1 MEKKIYYTLGTIVT
15 VTALITSIVIVIL
28 LNDYYSPGVE
38 TVRSIKY
45 MFLGILPAMVGILVF
60 ILLPLYLISSILTD
74 KIIQPIKL
82 ATQNIESILSGESMY
97 NPEVYEELKPFIQ
110 TIELQKKQIEYSIK
124 KLKRTE
130 EIRRDFT
137 ANVSHEL
144 KTPLTSINGYAEVIE
159 TGIARE
165 EEIIKAASIIKKE
178 GNRLLELI
186 DNIIQLS
193 QLEDLTMEREFTS
206 LDIFSLGKSISNNLI
221 PKAKEK
227 NITLDFT
234 GNTTVIN
241 GNKRMIEDLLYNI
254 IDNSIKYNVDN
265 GKVHIHIYS
274 KDKWGIIKIQDT
286 GIGIPGSVQDR
297 VFERFYRVDKS
308 RSKKIGGTG
317 LGLSIVKHIVE
328 YHNGR
333 ISLSSTEDKGTTV
346 EVCLPK

>member
-28 LNDYYSPGVE
+28 LNDYYNPRVE

-110 TIELQKKQIEYSIK
+110 TIELQKEQIEYSIK

>member
-28 LNDYYSPGVE
+28 LNDYYNPRVE

-45 MFLGILPAMVGILVF
+45 MFLGILPAIVGILVF
-60 ILLPLYLISSILTD
+60 ILLPLYLISSILTN

-110 TIELQKKQIEYSIK
+110 TIELQKEQIEYSIK